1 MRNPI
6 VIAGVLAIGGAVWIA
21 SGQFSAGDKT
31 ASANGVGA
39 TETEAPLA
47 AVRVRT
53 LEAQERQRF
62 IRINGRTE
70 ESRRVVIRAET
81 PGPIYE
87 IDVPE
92 GAVVKE
98 GQVIA
103 RQSEEDRRA
112 LLAEAQALE
121 KQRNIEYRAASELAR
136 KGFRSGT
143 KLAEAQAQL
152 EAAQARSKTMRL
164 DLARTQIKAP
174 FEGILETRHVEK
186 GDFVQKG
193 DQIATVVDLDPLL
206 AVGFVNER
214 DVAAIEVGRKGRVR
228 IIDGREVEG
237 TVRFVSTVADAATR
251 SFAVEL
257 EIPNEAR
264 KIRAGLTG
272 ELLLPLSPVSA
283 FLISPAWLALADDG
297 AIGVRAV
304 GPSDTVVFAPVKV
317 VADTPEGLWISGLPD
332 RIRVITVGHEFVK
345 TGQRVRAVLDAQAAG
360 T

>member
-1 MRNPI
+1 MRSSI
-6 VIAGVLAIGGAVWIA
+6 LIAGILALGGAVWIA
-21 SGQFSAGDKT
+21 SGQFAPGDKT
-31 ASANGVGA
+31 ANANGAGS
-39 TETEAPLA
+39 TETETPLA

-53 LEAQERQRF
+53 LESRERERF

-70 ESRRVVIRAET
+70 ESRRVVVRAET
-81 PGPIYE
+81 PGPIAE
-87 IDVPE
+87 IGVDE
-92 GAVVKE
+92 GTVVEE
-98 GQVIA
+98 GQLIA

-152 EAAQARSKTMRL
+152 EAAQARSETMRL
-164 DLARTQIKAP
+164 DLARTKIKAP
-174 FEGILETRHVEK
+174 FRGVLEKRHVEK

-206 AVGFVNER
+206 AVGFVSER
-214 DVAAIEVGRKGRVR
+214 DVAAIEVGRQGSVR
-228 IIDGREVEG
+228 IIDGREVQG

-283 FLISPAWLALADDG
+283 HLISPAWLALSADG
-297 AIGVRAV
+297 TIGVRAV
-304 GPSDTVVFAPVKV
+304 DGNDTVVFAPVKII
-317 VADTPEGLWISGLPD
+317 ADTPEGLWVAGLPD
-332 RIRVITVGHEFVK
+332 RIRVITVGHEFVD
-345 TGQRVRAVLDAQAAG
+345 TGQRVRAVADDGAAG